1 LPDPIGSYKNRS
13 EGKSCRQKSTEQ
25 DFARGVYLRR
35 KQGINHK
42 QGEPEPKFENWID
55 CLFLHGF
62 VNQELFDSPTYKDG
76 RI

>member
-1 LPDPIGSYKNRS
+1 MQAKIY
-13 EGKSCRQKSTEQ
+13 TEQ
-25 DFARGVYLRR
+25 DLHEAFICGV

-62 VNQELFDSPTYKDG
+62 VNQALFDNPTYKD
-76 RI
+76 RRL